1 MKSKYIVFDNAYS
14 FLIFPETMGHDIVA
28 DRLGLKREQIQ
39 GAGFVN
45 LLDDKYFCYGE
56 SVSLNICSRRKEDSD
71 LLNMFN
77 GSF

>member
-1 MKSKYIVFDNAYS
+1 MKAKYIVFNNGMS
-14 FLIFPETMGHDIVA
+14 FLIFPETMGHAVVA
-28 DRLGLKREQIQ
+28 DTIGLNRNSIQ

-45 LLDDKYFCYGE
+45 ILDDKYFCYGE
-56 SVSLNICSRRKEDSD
+56 STSLMIQSRREEDSD